1 MPRALVMQ
9 TATTRADERL
19 AALDAFR
26 ARRTLFSGSGCNYWV
41 FERGDQPGVFTQ
53 FFEAGDEDTLRRAR
67 HAALGASDND
77 PIFREVEL

>member
-9 TATTRADERL
+9 TAAIRAEERL
-19 AALDAFR
+19 AALDSFR
-26 ARRTLFSGSGCNYWV
+26 ARRALVGAAGCNYWV

-67 HAALGASDND
+67 FAALGASDND
-77 PIFREVEL
+77 PILREVEL